1 MTKIQTLIALL
12 LLVGL
17 SACQLPERP
26 DVMSHVTLQL
36 DYSAPFP
43 VVRQSYKIEWE
54 NLNTRHTT
62 TRNSITT
69 STHTD
74 ELYRG
79 LYDVRVEGTLL
90 LESGETVWIRGSATE
105 QLFLDKEETCRIKM
119 LRML

>member
-1 MTKIQTLIALL
+1 MTKAQTLIALL

-17 SACQLPERP
+17 SACHQPERP
-26 DVMSHVTLQL
+26 DVMSRVTLQL
-36 DYSAPFP
+36 DYSAPSP

-54 NLNTRHTT
+54 NINTRHTT
-62 TRNSITT
+62 TRNSVTT
-69 STHTD
+69 STYTD

-90 LESGETVWIRGSATE
+90 LESGETIWIRGSATE
-105 QLFLDKEETCRIKM
+105 QLFLDKEETCRINM

>member
-1 MTKIQTLIALL
+1 MTKAQTLIALL

-17 SACQLPERP
+17 SACHLPERP

-36 DYSAPFP
+36 DYSAPSP
-43 VVRQSYKIEWE
+43 VVRRSYKIEWE
-54 NLNTRHTT
+54 NINTRRTT
-62 TRNSITT
+62 TRNSVTT
-69 STHTD
+69 STYTD

-105 QLFLDKEETCRIKM
+105 RLFLDKEETCEIKM

>member
-1 MTKIQTLIALL
+1 MTKAQTLIALL

-17 SACQLPERP
+17 SACHQPERP

-36 DYSAPFP
+36 DYSAPSP
-43 VVRQSYKIEWE
+43 VMRRSYKIEWE
-54 NLNTRHTT
+54 NLSTRRTT
-62 TRNSITT
+62 TRNSVTT

-105 QLFLDKEETCRIKM
+105 QLFLDKEDTCRIKM

>member
-1 MTKIQTLIALL
+1 MTKAQTLIALL

-36 DYSAPFP
+36 DYSAPSP

-54 NLNTRHTT
+54 NINTRRTT
-62 TRNSITT
+62 TRNSVTT

>member
-1 MTKIQTLIALL
+1 MTKAQTLIALL

-17 SACQLPERP
+17 SACHLPERP
-26 DVMSHVTLQL
+26 DVMSHVTLRL
-36 DYSAPFP
+36 DYSAPSP
-43 VVRQSYKIEWE
+43 VVRRSYKIEWE
-54 NLNTRHTT
+54 NLNTRRTT
-62 TRNSITT
+62 TRNSVTT
-69 STHTD
+69 STYTD

>member
-1 MTKIQTLIALL
+1 MTKFLTLIALL

-17 SACQLPERP
+17 SACHQPERP
-26 DVMSHVTLQL
+26 DVMSRVTLQL
-36 DYSAPFP
+36 DYSAPSP

-54 NLNTRHTT
+54 NINTRRTT
-62 TRNSITT
+62 TRNSVTT
-69 STHTD
+69 STYTD

-105 QLFLDKEETCRIKM
+105 QLFLDKEETCGIKM

>member
-1 MTKIQTLIALL
+1 MTKFQTLIALL

-17 SACQLPERP
+17 SACHQPERP
-26 DVMSHVTLQL
+26 DVMSRVTLQL
-36 DYSAPFP
+36 DYSAPSP

-54 NLNTRHTT
+54 NINTRRTT
-62 TRNSITT
+62 TRNSVTT
-69 STHTD
+69 STYTD

-90 LESGETVWIRGSATE
+90 LESGETIWIRGSATE
-105 QLFLDKEETCRIKM
+105 QLFLDAEETCGIKM

>member
-1 MTKIQTLIALL
+1 MTKAQTLIALL

-17 SACQLPERP
+17 SACHLPERP
-26 DVMSHVTLQL
+26 DVMSHVTLRL

-62 TRNSITT
+62 TRNSVTT

-79 LYDVRVEGTLL
+79 LYNVRVEGTLL

>member
-1 MTKIQTLIALL
+1 MTKFLTLIALL

-17 SACQLPERP
+17 SACHQPERP
-26 DVMSHVTLQL
+26 DVMSRVTLQL
-36 DYSAPFP
+36 DYSAPSP

-54 NLNTRHTT
+54 NINTRRTT
-62 TRNSITT
+62 TRNSVTT
-69 STHTD
+69 STYTD

-90 LESGETVWIRGSATE
+90 LESGETIWIRGSATE
-105 QLFLDKEETCRIKM
+105 QLFLDREETCRINM

>member
-1 MTKIQTLIALL
+1 MTKTQTLIALL

-17 SACQLPERP
+17 SACHLPERP

-36 DYSAPFP
+36 DYSAPSP

-54 NLNTRHTT
+54 NLNTRRTT
-62 TRNSITT
+62 TRNSVTT

-79 LYDVRVEGTLL
+79 LYNVRVEGTLL
-90 LESGETVWIRGSATE
+90 LESGETVWTRGSATE

>member
-1 MTKIQTLIALL
+1 MTKTQTLIALL

-17 SACQLPERP
+17 SACHRPERP
-26 DVMSHVTLQL
+26 DVMSRVTLQL
-36 DYSAPFP
+36 DYSAPSP
-43 VVRQSYKIEWE
+43 VVRRSYKIEWE
-54 NLNTRHTT
+54 NLNTRLTT
-62 TRNSITT
+62 TRNSVTT

-105 QLFLDKEETCRIKM
+105 QLFLDAEETCRIKM

>member
-1 MTKIQTLIALL
+1 MTKAQTLIALL

-17 SACQLPERP
+17 SACHQPERP
-26 DVMSHVTLQL
+26 DVMSRVTLQL
-36 DYSAPFP
+36 DYSAPSP

-54 NLNTRHTT
+54 NLNTRRTT
-62 TRNSITT
+62 TRNSVTT

>member
-17 SACQLPERP
+17 SACHLPEHP
-26 DVMSHVTLQL
+26 DVMSRVTLQL
-36 DYSAPFP
+36 DYSAPSP

-54 NLNTRHTT
+54 NLNTRLTT
-62 TRNSITT
+62 TRNSVTT
-69 STHTD
+69 STYTD

>member
-1 MTKIQTLIALL
+1 MTKTQTLIALL

-17 SACQLPERP
+17 SACHQPERP
-26 DVMSHVTLQL
+26 DVMSRVTLQL
-36 DYSAPFP
+36 DYSAPSP

-54 NLNTRHTT
+54 NLNTRRTT
-62 TRNSITT
+62 TRNSVTT
-69 STHTD
+69 STYTD

-105 QLFLDKEETCRIKM
+105 QLFLDKEDTCRIKM

>member
-17 SACQLPERP
+17 SACHQPERP

-36 DYSAPFP
+36 DYSAPSP

-54 NLNTRHTT
+54 NLNTRLTT
-62 TRNSITT
+62 TRNSVTT

-105 QLFLDKEETCRIKM
+105 KLFLDKEETCRIKM

>member
-1 MTKIQTLIALL
+1 MTKFQTLIALL

-17 SACQLPERP
+17 SACHQPERP
-26 DVMSHVTLQL
+26 DVMSRVTLQL
-36 DYSAPFP
+36 DYSAPSP

-54 NLNTRHTT
+54 NLNTRLTT
-62 TRNSITT
+62 TRNSVTT

>member
-1 MTKIQTLIALL
+1 MTKAQTLIALL
-12 LLVGL
+12 FLVGL
-17 SACQLPERP
+17 SACHQPERP

-36 DYSAPFP
+36 DYSAPSP

-54 NLNTRHTT
+54 NLNTRLTT
-62 TRNSITT
+62 TRNSVTT

-105 QLFLDKEETCRIKM
+105 KLFLDKEETCRIKM

>member
-1 MTKIQTLIALL
+1 MTKAQTLIALL

-26 DVMSHVTLQL
+26 DVMRHVTLRL
-36 DYSAPFP
+36 DYSAPSP

-54 NLNTRHTT
+54 NLNTHHTT
-62 TRNSITT
+62 TRNSVTT
-69 STHTD
+69 STYAD

>member
-1 MTKIQTLIALL
+1 MTKFQTLIALL

-17 SACQLPERP
+17 SACHQPERP
-26 DVMSHVTLQL
+26 DVMSRVTLQL
-36 DYSAPFP
+36 DYSAPSP

-54 NLNTRHTT
+54 NINTRRTT
-62 TRNSITT
+62 TRNSVTT
-69 STHTD
+69 STYTD

-90 LESGETVWIRGSATE
+90 LESGETIWIRGSATE
-105 QLFLDKEETCRIKM
+105 QLFLDREETCRINM

>member
-1 MTKIQTLIALL
+1 MTKAQTLIALL

-17 SACQLPERP
+17 SACHLPERP
-26 DVMSHVTLQL
+26 DVMSRVTLRL
-36 DYSAPFP
+36 DYGAPSP

-54 NLNTRHTT
+54 NLNTR
-62 TRNSITT
+62 NSVTT
-69 STHTD
+69 STYTD

-105 QLFLDKEETCRIKM
+105 RLFLDKEETCEIKM

>member
-1 MTKIQTLIALL
+1 MTKAQTLIVLL

-36 DYSAPFP
+36 DYSAPSP

-54 NLNTRHTT
+54 NLNTRLTT
-62 TRNSITT
+62 TRNSVTT

-105 QLFLDKEETCRIKM
+105 QLFLDREETCRIKM

>member
-1 MTKIQTLIALL
+1 MTKAQTLIALL

-26 DVMSHVTLQL
+26 DVMSHVMLQL

-54 NLNTRHTT
+54 NLNTRRTT
-62 TRNSITT
+62 TRNSVTT

>member
-1 MTKIQTLIALL
+1 MTKTQTLIALL
-12 LLVGL
+12 LFVGL
-17 SACQLPERP
+17 SACHLPERP
-26 DVMSHVTLQL
+26 DVMSHVTLRL
-36 DYSAPFP
+36 DYSTPSP

-54 NLNTRHTT
+54 NLNTRLTT
-62 TRNSITT
+62 TRNSVTT

-105 QLFLDKEETCRIKM
+105 QLFLDKEETCGIKM

>member
-1 MTKIQTLIALL
+1 MTKAQTLIVLL
-12 LLVGL
+12 FLVGL
-17 SACQLPERP
+17 SACHQPERP
-26 DVMSHVTLQL
+26 DVMSRVTLQL

-62 TRNSITT
+62 TRNSVTT

>member
-1 MTKIQTLIALL
+1 MTKTQTLIALL

-36 DYSAPFP
+36 DHSAPSP

-54 NLNTRHTT
+54 NLNTRLTT
-62 TRNSITT
+62 TRNSVTT
-69 STHTD
+69 STYTD

-90 LESGETVWIRGSATE
+90 LESGETIWIRGSATE

>member
-1 MTKIQTLIALL
+1 MTKLQTLIVLL

-17 SACQLPERP
+17 SACHQPERP
-26 DVMSHVTLQL
+26 DVMSHVTLRL
-36 DYSAPFP
+36 DYSAPSP
-43 VVRQSYKIEWE
+43 VARQSYKIEWE

-62 TRNSITT
+62 TRNSVTT
-69 STHTD
+69 STYTD
-74 ELYRG
+74 ELFRG

-90 LESGETVWIRGSATE
+90 LESGETVWIRGSSTE

>member
-17 SACQLPERP
+17 SACHQPERP
-26 DVMSHVTLQL
+26 DVMSRVTLQL
-36 DYSAPFP
+36 DYSAPSP

-62 TRNSITT
+62 TRNSIT
-69 STHTD
+69 
-74 ELYRG
+74 
-79 LYDVRVEGTLL
+79 EGTLL

>member
-1 MTKIQTLIALL
+1 MTKFQTLIALL

-17 SACQLPERP
+17 SACHLPERP

-36 DYSAPFP
+36 DYSAPSP

-54 NLNTRHTT
+54 NINTRHTT
-62 TRNSITT
+62 TRNSVTT
-69 STHTD
+69 STYTD

-90 LESGETVWIRGSATE
+90 LESGETIWIRGSASE
-105 QLFLDKEETCRIKM
+105 QLFLDKEETCRINM

>member
-1 MTKIQTLIALL
+1 MTKFLTLIALL

-17 SACQLPERP
+17 SACHQPERP
-26 DVMSHVTLQL
+26 DMMSHVTLQL
-36 DYSAPFP
+36 DYSAPSP

-54 NLNTRHTT
+54 NINARRTT
-62 TRNSITT
+62 TRNSVTT
-69 STHTD
+69 STYTD

-90 LESGETVWIRGSATE
+90 LESGETIWIRGSATE
-105 QLFLDKEETCRIKM
+105 QLFLDKEETCGIKM

>member
-1 MTKIQTLIALL
+1 MTKAQTLIALL

-36 DYSAPFP
+36 DYSAPSP

-54 NLNTRHTT
+54 NLNTRRTT
-62 TRNSITT
+62 TRNSVTT
-69 STHTD
+69 STYTD

-105 QLFLDKEETCRIKM
+105 QLFLDKEETCEIKM

>member
-1 MTKIQTLIALL
+1 MTKFQTLIALL

-17 SACQLPERP
+17 SACHQPERP
-26 DVMSHVTLQL
+26 DVMSRVTLQL
-36 DYSAPFP
+36 DYSAPSP

-54 NLNTRHTT
+54 NINTRRTT
-62 TRNSITT
+62 TRNSVTT
-69 STHTD
+69 STYTD

-90 LESGETVWIRGSATE
+90 LESGETIWIRGSATE
-105 QLFLDKEETCRIKM
+105 QLFLDKEETCGIKM

>member
-1 MTKIQTLIALL
+1 MTKTQTLIALL

-36 DYSAPFP
+36 DYSAPSP

-54 NLNTRHTT
+54 NINTRRTT
-62 TRNSITT
+62 TRNSVTT
-69 STHTD
+69 STYTD

-90 LESGETVWIRGSATE
+90 LESGETIWIRGSATE
-105 QLFLDKEETCRIKM
+105 QLFLDKEETCGIKM

>member
-17 SACQLPERP
+17 SACHLPEHP
-26 DVMSHVTLQL
+26 DVMSRVTLQL
-36 DYSAPFP
+36 DYSAPSP

-54 NLNTRHTT
+54 NLNTRRTT
-62 TRNSITT
+62 TRNSVTT
-69 STHTD
+69 STYTD

>member
-1 MTKIQTLIALL
+1 MTKFQTLIALL

-17 SACQLPERP
+17 SACHLPERP

-36 DYSAPFP
+36 DYSAPSP
-43 VVRQSYKIEWE
+43 VLRQSYKIEWE
-54 NLNTRHTT
+54 NINTRHTT
-62 TRNSITT
+62 TRNSVTT
-69 STHTD
+69 STYTD

-90 LESGETVWIRGSATE
+90 LESGETIWIRGSATE
-105 QLFLDKEETCRIKM
+105 QLFLDKEETCRINM

>member
-17 SACQLPERP
+17 SACHLPEHP
-26 DVMSHVTLQL
+26 DVMSRVTLQL
-36 DYSAPFP
+36 DYSAPSP

-54 NLNTRHTT
+54 NLNTRRTT
-62 TRNSITT
+62 TRNSVTT
-69 STHTD
+69 STYTD

-105 QLFLDKEETCRIKM
+105 RLFLDKEETCRIKM

>member
-1 MTKIQTLIALL
+1 MTKAQTLIALL

-17 SACQLPERP
+17 SACHLPERP
-26 DVMSHVTLQL
+26 DVMSHVTLRL
-36 DYSAPFP
+36 DYSAPSP

-54 NLNTRHTT
+54 NLNTRRTT
-62 TRNSITT
+62 TRNSVTT
-69 STHTD
+69 STYTD

>member
-1 MTKIQTLIALL
+1 MTKFLTLIALL

-17 SACQLPERP
+17 SACHQPERP
-26 DVMSHVTLQL
+26 DVMSRVTLQL
-36 DYSAPFP
+36 DYSAPSP

-54 NLNTRHTT
+54 NINTRRTT
-62 TRNSITT
+62 TRNSVTT
-69 STHTD
+69 STYTD

-90 LESGETVWIRGSATE
+90 LESGETVWVRGSATE
-105 QLFLDKEETCRIKM
+105 QLFLDKEETCGIKM

>member
-1 MTKIQTLIALL
+1 MTKFQTLIALL

-17 SACQLPERP
+17 SACHLPERP

-36 DYSAPFP
+36 DYSASSP

-54 NLNTRHTT
+54 NINTRHTT
-62 TRNSITT
+62 TRNSVTT
-69 STHTD
+69 STYTD

-90 LESGETVWIRGSATE
+90 LESGETIWIRGSATE
-105 QLFLDKEETCRIKM
+105 QLFLDKEETCRINM

>member
-1 MTKIQTLIALL
+1 MTKAQTLIALL

-36 DYSAPFP
+36 DYSAPSP

-54 NLNTRHTT
+54 NLNTRRTT
-62 TRNSITT
+62 TRNSVTT
-69 STHTD
+69 STYTD